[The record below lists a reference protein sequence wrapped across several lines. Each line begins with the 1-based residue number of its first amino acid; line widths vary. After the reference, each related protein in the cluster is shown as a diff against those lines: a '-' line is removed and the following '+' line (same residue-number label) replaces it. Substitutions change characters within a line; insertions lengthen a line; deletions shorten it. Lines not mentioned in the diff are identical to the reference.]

1 MCRHA
6 WIAAHLLR
14 EGGGRS
20 HAEGVEE
27 RLGGGHA
34 GLVHEHAG
42 VEVERRRRAQLG
54 GCWPRHLVRA
64 LLAVADL
71 VLRGVAPRLL
81 AEAVHHR
88 VKVALLELEQLVD
101 VLEHLDVRVQ
111 VHHPLVL
118 HELHES
124 NPATCEHHIVIYI
137 NGGKW
142 SKAVDESVQY
152 SGCVRHSTSQMRSL
166 E

>member
-1 MCRHA
+1 MSEHTCCMLCQLRRVSTHA
-6 WIAAHLLR
+6 RMPRMDHTAHLLC

-54 GCWPRHLVRA
+54 GRRWPRHLVRA
-64 LLAVADL
+64 LLAVADP

-88 VKVALLELEQLVD
+88 VEVPLLELEQAVD

-124 NPATCEHHIVIYI
+124 TRDVSTATEQLWA
-137 NGGKW
+137 KE
-142 SKAVDESVQY
+142 KAKK
-152 SGCVRHSTSQMRSL
+152 
-166 E
+166 

>member
-1 MCRHA
+1 MLSTKTIQEPACTRLRHA
-6 WIAAHLLR
+6 SIAHLLR
-14 EGGGRS
+14 EGGRWG
-20 HAEGVEE
+20 HAERVEQG
-27 RLGGGHA
+27 LGGGHA

-42 VEVERRRRAQLG
+42 VEVERRRGAELG
-54 GCWPRHLVRA
+54 GRPRDLVGA

-88 VKVALLELEQLVD
+88 VEVALLELEQLVD

-118 HELHES
+118 HELRHEEEPGDMLVMS
-124 NPATCEHHIVIYI
+124 TAL
-137 NGGKW
+137 
-142 SKAVDESVQY
+142 SKN
-152 SGCVRHSTSQMRSL
+152 
-166 E
+166 